1 MHRHDQQLQM
11 SPTATVSG
19 FKIELH
25 PDPGATPTSG
35 IWRGDFMDE
44 EGNFKGSFSYDAATR
59 ELHEAQPGKFGTAG
73 FLKMA
78 QAKISFAVRTSKV

>member
-1 MHRHDQQLQM
+1 
-11 SPTATVSG
+11 
-19 FKIELH
+19 
-25 PDPGATPTSG
+25 
-35 IWRGDFMDE
+35 MDE

-78 QAKISFAVRTSKV
+78 QAKISFAIRTSKV